1 MIFFLTEAIIT
12 TNSILMNQ
20 VSQDS
25 IEKPEE
31 PARSR
36 HCVSERICRK
46 CHWGNLGRRRGAMN
60 WSQENCLI
68 NDHRLTCER
77 RGGDLRLAPDR
88 SASLRRRFGG
98 DFLHFGAARGE
109 ARIFCSLFSHSQ
121 KGAAFILRMSKTQN
135 STSSHRPRTYALQI
149 YSFHGRRR
157 KCFQQKGDCGG
168 ELIFLM
174 G

>member
-1 MIFFLTEAIIT
+1 MIFFHTEVIIT
-12 TNSILMNQ
+12 TNSIRMNQ

-98 DFLHFGAARGE
+98 DFLHFGAACGE
-109 ARIFCSLFSHSQ
+109 ARIFCSLFSHLQ
-121 KGAAFILRMSKTQN
+121 KGAAFILRISKTQN
-135 STSSHRPRTYALQI
+135 STSSRRPRTYALQVR
-149 YSFHGRRR
+149 SFHGRRR
-157 KCFQQKGDCGG
+157 KCFRQKGDCDG

>member
-1 MIFFLTEAIIT
+1 
-12 TNSILMNQ
+12 
-20 VSQDS
+20 
-25 IEKPEE
+25 
-31 PARSR
+31 
-36 HCVSERICRK
+36 
-46 CHWGNLGRRRGAMN
+46 MN

-121 KGAAFILRMSKTQN
+121 KGAAFILRTFRTQN
-135 STSSHRPRTYALQI
+135 CPSRWPRTYALQT
-149 YSFHGRRR
+149 YSFHERRR
-157 KCFQQKGDCGG
+157 KCFQQKGTAA
-168 ELIFLM
+168 ENSYF
-174 G
+174 